1 MEWMT
6 LELLL
11 KGFLVGLCIAAP
23 VGPVG
28 LLCIKTTLQ
37 YGRMAG
43 LATGAGAAV
52 ADTLWAAVGAFSLV
66 FIMSF
71 LEAHS
76 LEIRLFGGIILL
88 ALGAFIIFK
97 HPSANDPE
105 AMKKMNANMLKDFVT
120 TFFIT
125 LSNPA
130 TIFAF
135 LAVFAGFGLHTG
147 GDMQKAVP
155 LLSGVMIG
163 SLFWW
168 YALSFWVSLFR
179 IKISEQSIHKINL
192 LSGFFIAIFGLGAL
206 LSAVKF
212 F

>member
-1 MEWMT
+1 MNV
-6 LELLL
+6 ELLM

-52 ADTLWAAVGAFSLV
+52 ADTFWAAVGAFGLV

-76 LEIRLFGGIILL
+76 YEIRLFGGGILL
-88 ALGAFIIFK
+88 VLGAFIIFK
-97 HPSANDPE
+97 PPSANDPE
-105 AMKKMNANMLKDFVT
+105 AMKKMNANILKDFVT

-147 GDMQKAVP
+147 GDMQKTVP
-155 LLSGVMIG
+155 LLSGVMLG

-179 IKISEQSIHKINL
+179 VKISEESIRKINL

-206 LSAVKF
+206 LSAIEIF
-212 F
+212 

>member
-1 MEWMT
+1 MEWIT

-71 LEAHS
+71 LEVHS
-76 LEIRLFGGIILL
+76 HEIRLFGGIILL
-88 ALGAFIIFK
+88 ALGAFIILNRRPPVIRK
-97 HPSANDPE
+97 
-105 AMKKMNANMLKDFVT
+105 
-120 TFFIT
+120 
-125 LSNPA
+125 
-130 TIFAF
+130 
-135 LAVFAGFGLHTG
+135 
-147 GDMQKAVP
+147 
-155 LLSGVMIG
+155 
-163 SLFWW
+163 
-168 YALSFWVSLFR
+168 R
-179 IKISEQSIHKINL
+179 
-192 LSGFFIAIFGLGAL
+192 
-206 LSAVKF
+206 
-212 F
+212 

>member
-1 MEWMT
+1 MNV
-6 LELLL
+6 ELLM

-52 ADTLWAAVGAFSLV
+52 ADTFWAAVGAFGLV

-76 LEIRLFGGIILL
+76 YEIRLFGGGILL
-88 ALGAFIIFK
+88 VLGAFIIFK
-97 HPSANDPE
+97 PPSANDPE
-105 AMKKMNANMLKDFVT
+105 AMKKINANMLKDFVT

-147 GDMQKAVP
+147 GDMQKTVP
-155 LLSGVMIG
+155 LLSGVMLG

-179 IKISEQSIHKINL
+179 VKISEESIRKINL

-206 LSAVKF
+206 LSAIEIF
-212 F
+212 

>member
-1 MEWMT
+1 MSPEFF
-6 LELLL
+6 L

-52 ADTLWAAVGAFSLV
+52 ADTFWAATGAFSLV

-71 LEAHS
+71 LEEHS
-76 LEIRLFGGIILL
+76 QSIRLCGGVILL
-88 ALGAFIIFK
+88 MIGALIIFK
-97 HPSANDPE
+97 PPSAKDPE
-105 AMKKMNANMLKDFVT
+105 AMKMINANMLKDFVT

-130 TIFAF
+130 TIFSF
-135 LAVFAGFGLHTG
+135 LAVFAGFGLHTD
-147 GDMQKAVP
+147 GDLQKAAP
-155 LLSGVMIG
+155 LLTGVLLG

-179 IKISEQSIHKINL
+179 VKVSTDSVRKINL
-192 LSGFFIAIFGLGAL
+192 LSGFFIAFFGLGAL
-206 LSAVKF
+206 ISTVKIF
-212 F
+212 